1 MAHICC
7 KGVAEETDLDALSDV
22 LRSTVGETL
31 QPTHVSL
38 WLREL
43 ELPRRGSYRQ
53 EQVAYPNASFILSA
67 VSRPIEGIQLE

>member
-7 KGVAEETDLDALSDV
+7 KGVVEEADLDALSNV
-22 LRSTVGETL
+22 VRSAVGETL
-31 QPTHVSL
+31 QPTRVSL

-53 EQVAYPNASFILSA
+53 EQVAYPNASFIPSA
-67 VSRPIEGIQLE
+67 VSRPIEGIQWD